1 MKKKI
6 LDIFIWLI
14 GLIILITII
23 LIAIKYGGNMVNEQ
37 EMSSIV
43 EQIKTIDLEKE
54 KQEDQSLPNE
64 GSNIETENI
73 KENVTEIEIDGY
85 KVLGII
91 RIPKI
96 GLEYPIL
103 SETTNKSMKKSI
115 TKFWGPELNQ
125 IGNLT
130 LAGHNNHDGTMF
142 GKVKK
147 LEIGDII
154 EIEDL
159 YKNVVKYK
167 IFDMYVTDPNDVSC
181 VVSVDPDSRE
191 VTLIT
196 CTNGNKNRLITKARE
211 II

>member
-6 LDIFIWLI
+6 LDIFTWII
-14 GLIILITII
+14 GLVILVTII

-37 EMSSIV
+37 EMSDLV
-43 EQIKTIDLEKE
+43 EQIKAVDLDII
-54 KQEDQSLPNE
+54 EDQSLPNE
-64 GSNIETENI
+64 GLNIEIENAEQKI
-73 KENVTEIEIDGY
+73 TEIEIDGY
-85 KVLGII
+85 RVLGLI

-96 GLEYPIL
+96 ELEYPIL

-115 TKFWGPELNQ
+115 TKFWGPDLNQ
-125 IGNLT
+125 VGNLT

-159 YKNVVKYK
+159 YKNVVKYE
-167 IFDMYVTDPNDVSC
+167 IFNMYVIDPNDVSC
-181 VVSVDPDSRE
+181 VESVNPDSRE

-211 II
+211 IR

>member
-1 MKKKI
+1 MKKKV
-6 LDIFIWLI
+6 LDVLIILI
-14 GLIILITII
+14 GLIIVITII
-23 LIAIKYGGNMVNEQ
+23 LIAIKYGRNMVNDK
-37 EMSSIV
+37 EMTNIV
-43 EQIKTIDLEKE
+43 EQIKSIEIEKC
-54 KQEDQSLPNE
+54 EDTSLPNE
-64 GSNIETENI
+64 GSNIEIENPQETI
-73 KENVTEIEIDGY
+73 TEIEIGGY

-91 RIPKI
+91 RIPEI

-103 SETTNKSMKKSI
+103 NETTNKSMKKSI
-115 TKFWGPELNQ
+115 TKFWGPDLNQ

-130 LAGHNNHDGTMF
+130 LAGHNNYDGTMF

-159 YKNVVKYK
+159 HKNVVKYK
-167 IFDMYVTDPNDVSC
+167 IFNVYVTDPNDVSC